1 MVMRRR
7 RFPRRAGSRRRQLV
21 WARSSNTPAGTSVA
35 VGTVVAADLLA
46 DYVTQSG
53 GDSLNGATLM
63 AVRGRIWAS
72 VITTRD
78 LPSFLAWG
86 IRQDDSTQV
95 ALPAAQLLATRGV
108 VTTGRYGD
116 WLARDYFWTPITADE
131 SAEGAS
137 WEYPGLMLRS
147 RRRLSELND
156 TIALYAEVPAG
167 SEDVGFT
174 FQLDL
179 LLALP

>member
-1 MVMRRR
+1 MLRRS
-7 RFPRRAGSRRRQLV
+7 SRRVSRGTRRKRQLV

-35 VGTVVAADLLA
+35 VGTVVATDLLA

-63 AVRGRIWAS
+63 AIRGRIWAS
-72 VITTRD
+72 VIATRD
-78 LPSFLAWG
+78 LPSFLGWG
-86 IRQDDSTQV
+86 IRQDDATQV

-116 WLARDYFWTPITADE
+116 WLARDYFWTPISADE
-131 SAEGAS
+131 AAENS
-137 WEYPGLMLRS
+137 VYEYPPLLLRS